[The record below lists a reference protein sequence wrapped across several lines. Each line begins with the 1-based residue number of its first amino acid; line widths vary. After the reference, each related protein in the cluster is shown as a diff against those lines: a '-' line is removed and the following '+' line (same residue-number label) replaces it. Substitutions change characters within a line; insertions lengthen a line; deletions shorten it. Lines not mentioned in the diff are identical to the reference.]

1 MRLSMNLFRHILLAL
16 LCVVGCFSCINN
28 TIPYPVEEIEILS
41 YEGVGFTSKI
51 DLASRTVTLTLDE
64 QTNIT
69 AVEVTKAEITPTG
82 KSSRELTGTFDL
94 SSPMEVTLSRYADY
108 VWTIKAEQ
116 AIERYFTV
124 VGQIGESEID
134 VESRTVTAY
143 VAEGSDL
150 RNISISSLKLGPKE
164 VTTMSPAPEEITDF
178 STVRYIYLQ
187 YPALNGEIERWQL
200 YVLETDIKAQISQ
213 ADAWAT
219 CVWLYGAAQENSSV
233 GFRYRKSG
241 DENWTEVENV
251 AYMAG
256 TLSAKV
262 SGLTPNTTYEFIAY
276 SGDDLSPVVTC
287 TTESIIALENAGF
300 ENWCK
305 KDGIVY
311 PYAEGS
317 APFWATGNV
326 GASIVGET
334 LTEGVEDVRPGS
346 QGKLS
351 ARLSSKF
358 ASVFGVGKFAAGNLY
373 IGNYVRNDGTHG
385 IVHFGRKFSARPT
398 ALKGWIKYNRGMI
411 DRITT
416 QPPGVTINAGD
427 PDIGMVYI
435 ALGDW
440 DPATYGGTADS
451 PVEIATRRIAE
462 TAFDVNSPAV
472 IAYGEMPLTETVGE
486 WTEFT
491 IPLEYRATNRVPTHI
506 IIACAAS
513 RYGDYFT
520 GSTQSV
526 MWVDDF
532 ELIYE

>member
-1 MRLSMNLFRHILLAL
+1 MKNFYRHIILS
-16 LCVVGCFSCINN
+16 CVCWTGCFACINN
-28 TIPYPVEEIEILS
+28 TIPYPEEVIEILS
-41 YEGVGFTSKI
+41 YEGVGFTAKI
-51 DLASRTVTLTLDE
+51 DPVERVVTLTLDE

-82 KSSRELTGTFDL
+82 KSSFELTGTFDL
-94 SSPMEVTLSRYADY
+94 SSPMEVTLSRYIDY

-116 AIERYFTV
+116 TIERYFTV
-124 VGQIGESEID
+124 AGQIGESVFD
-134 VESRTVTAY
+134 VDSRTVTAY

-150 RNISISSLKLGPKE
+150 SQVTITSLKLGPKD

-178 STVRYIYLQ
+178 SSVRYVYLQ
-187 YPALNGEIERWQL
+187 YPALAGQIERWQL
-200 YVLETDIKAQISQ
+200 YVLETDVKAQITQ

-219 CVWLYGAAQENSSV
+219 CAWLYGAAQENESV

-241 DENWTEVENV
+241 DEAWIEVEGET
-251 AYMAG
+251 YISG
-256 TLSAKV
+256 TLTAKV
-262 SGLTPNTTYEFIAY
+262 TGLTPNTSYDFIAY
-276 SGDDLSPVVTC
+276 SGEDLSPVVTC
-287 TTESIIALENAGF
+287 TTESIVELENAGF
-300 ENWCK
+300 ENWCSVNN
-305 KDGIVY
+305 IIY
-311 PYAEGS
+311 PYAAGA
-317 APFWATGNV
+317 APYWATGNV

-373 IGNYVRNDGTHG
+373 IGSYVRNDGTHG
-385 IVHFGRKFSARPT
+385 IVHFGRPFKARPT
-398 ALKGWIKYNRGMI
+398 ALKGWIKYNRGLI

-416 QPPGVTINAGD
+416 QPPGTTINQGD

-451 PVEIATRRIAE
+451 PVEIATRRINE
-462 TAFDVNSPAV
+462 TAFNINSDAV
-472 IAYGEMPLTETVGE
+472 IAYGELVLGESVGE

-491 IPLEYRATNRVPTHI
+491 IPLDYRATNRVPTHI
-506 IIACAAS
+506 VITCSAS